1 MRHIAY
7 LLLVGN
13 ILYLGWNLFQ
23 SQSVD
28 DTVAAVPAL
37 PDGVYRLVTLQER
50 ARDRSNAEADRI
62 EVLTRAEP
70 PSSLGVAACKALGPF
85 AAKADVKPVI
95 ERLAGMG
102 LDPILHAVDSQVDNG
117 YWIYLPGKGRDAAR
131 DIVSQLQAK
140 GDKEYF
146 VGKDHVV
153 SLGTFDGIER
163 ARVRMDELQKMGFDA
178 VLEQRFKARQA
189 FWLEMPASQASSEV
203 LSVLGAEYPGLEVH
217 TLSCR

>member
-28 DTVAAVPAL
+28 DTVAVLPPL
-37 PDGVYRLVTLQER
+37 PDGVHRLVTLQEH
-50 ARDRSNAEADRI
+50 AGNRSSAEVDRI
-62 EVLTRAEP
+62 EALTRAEP
-70 PSSLGVAACKALGPF
+70 PSSLGVAACKAFGPF
-85 AAKADVKPVI
+85 GAKADVQPVA
-95 ERLAGMG
+95 ERLAAMG
-102 LDPILHAVDSQVDNG
+102 LDPVLHAVDSQVDNG

-153 SLGTFDGIER
+153 ALGTFDGIER
-163 ARVRMDELQKMGFDA
+163 AQVRMDELRKMGFDP
-178 VLEQRFKARQA
+178 VLEQRFKTRQA

-203 LSVLGAEYPGLEVH
+203 LSMLGDEYPGLEAH

>member
-50 ARDRSNAEADRI
+50 SRDTSSGDADRI
-62 EVLTRAEP
+62 EALTRAEP
-70 PSSLGVAACKALGPF
+70 PSSLGVANCKAFGPF

-117 YWIYLPGKGRDAAR
+117 YWIYLPGKGRDGAR

-153 SLGTFDGIER
+153 SLGTFGGIER

-178 VLEQRFKARQA
+178 VLEQRFKARQV
-189 FWLEMPASQASSEV
+189 FWLEMPAGQASGEL
-203 LSVLGAEYPGLEVH
+203 LSLLGAEYPGLEVH